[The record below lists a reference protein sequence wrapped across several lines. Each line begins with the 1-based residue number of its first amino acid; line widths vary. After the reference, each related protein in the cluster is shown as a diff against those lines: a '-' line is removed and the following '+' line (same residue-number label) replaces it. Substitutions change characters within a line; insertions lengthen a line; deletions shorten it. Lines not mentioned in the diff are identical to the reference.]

1 MASNGLVA
9 NASKTSFV
17 VLNLCKSDRDEAK
30 INPLKVKIGPTTVTQ
45 EHSAK
50 LLGITFND
58 KQNWSTQ
65 INGHGG
71 VISSLNKRLFT
82 IKRLKNHVNSK
93 SLVKLVDGLFT
104 SKINYGL
111 QLYGKVRMFSS
122 DKVTKDLKSVQKVQ
136 NKMARFLNGKTLKDK
151 IQTQQLLQNVNLLSV
166 NQLNAKIKSL
176 EVWKALHI
184 EDYPLQIPMQTTN
197 INTVNTRAMS
207 QCRPIEN
214 GTTILHSNSGVCD
227 AIRLWNNAPSNIKS
241 CTSIYMAKTLVKKFV
256 QTLPI

>member
-1 MASNGLVA
+1 MHAYKIDTQVYYCLIKKVDNDQENVGPRIRLISTMTPTTRTSAKTLEELIMKMEEDASNVLSFMASNGLVA
-9 NASKTSFV
+9 NASRTSFV

-136 NKMARFLNGKTLKDK
+136 
-151 IQTQQLLQNVNLLSV
+151 
-166 NQLNAKIKSL
+166 
-176 EVWKALHI
+176 
-184 EDYPLQIPMQTTN
+184 
-197 INTVNTRAMS
+197 
-207 QCRPIEN
+207 
-214 GTTILHSNSGVCD
+214 
-227 AIRLWNNAPSNIKS
+227 IRW
-241 CTSIYMAKTLVKKFV
+241 LVF
-256 QTLPI
+256 